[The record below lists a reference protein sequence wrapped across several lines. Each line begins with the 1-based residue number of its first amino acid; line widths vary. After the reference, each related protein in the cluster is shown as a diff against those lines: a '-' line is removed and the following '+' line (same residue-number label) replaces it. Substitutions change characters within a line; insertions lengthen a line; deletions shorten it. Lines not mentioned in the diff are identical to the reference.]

1 MNSMSMCFVHLYLDC
16 HLCSNKALY
25 KPFSEITSAAL
36 KHALAESSVNLSDEN
51 ISKLMKAYDNL
62 GTFPDV
68 KPGLDA
74 ITLDPSIDAYIFSN
88 GTDDMVGS
96 SVNESPSLSAHAS
109 VFKGLVTVQE
119 IEVFKPDPTVYHHL
133 VRKVGK
139 SFSNEDM
146 ASIWLVSGNPF
157 DIVGARAA
165 GIQAAWV
172 DRGGGHSGNGGWT
185 DQLGTLASG
194 GPNIIVGGVEE
205 AVAGIKKWMTENA
218 GGSGAGHNKEPA
230 AMGPG

>member
-1 MNSMSMCFVHLYLDC
+1 M
-16 HLCSNKALY
+16 Y
-25 KPFSEITSAAL
+25 KPFSDITQAAL
-36 KHALAESSVNLSDEN
+36 KHALAESSVSLSDDDVSN
-51 ISKLMKAYDNL
+51 LMKAYDNL

-74 ITLDPSIDAYIFSN
+74 IASDPSIDAYVFSN
-88 GTDDMVGS
+88 GSDDMVS
-96 SVNESPSLSAHAS
+96 ASVNGSHALSAHAS
-109 VFKGLVTVQE
+109 VFQGLVTIQE

-133 VRKVGK
+133 CKKVGK

-146 ASIWLVSGNPF
+146 ASVWLVSGNPF

-194 GPNIIVGGVEE
+194 GPTTIVSGVEE
-205 AVAGIKKWMTENA
+205 AVKAIKMWMTEKI
-218 GGSGAGHNKEPA
+218 GGSGAGNNKGPA
-230 AMGPG
+230 ALGPG

>member
-1 MNSMSMCFVHLYLDC
+1 
-16 HLCSNKALY
+16 LY

-36 KHALAESSVNLSDEN
+36 KHALLESSVSLTDEN
-51 ISKLMKAYDNL
+51 ISKLMKAYNNL

-74 ITLDPSIDAYIFSN
+74 ITSDPSIDAYVFSN
-88 GTDDMVGS
+88 GSDEMVTS

-109 VFKGLVTVQE
+109 IFKGLVTVQE

-139 SFSNEDM
+139 SFGNEDM
-146 ASIWLVSGNPF
+146 ASVWLVSGNPF

-165 GIQAAWV
+165 GINAAWV
-172 DRGGGHSGNGGWT
+172 DRGAGHSGNGGWT

-194 GPNIIVGGVEE
+194 GPTISVSGVEE
-205 AVAGIKKWMTENA
+205 AVKGIKKFMAEDT
-218 GGSGAGHNKEPA
+218 GGSVVGHNKESA

>member
-1 MNSMSMCFVHLYLDC
+1 LYE
-16 HLCSNKALY
+16 
-25 KPFSEITSAAL
+25 PFSEITSAAL
-36 KHALAESSVNLSDEN
+36 KHALAESSVSLSDEN

-68 KPGLDA
+68 QPGLEA
-74 ITLDPSIDAYIFSN
+74 IASDPSIDAYVFSN
-88 GTDDMVGS
+88 GSDDMVS
-96 SVNESPSLSAHAS
+96 ASVNQSPSLSAHAS

-133 VRKVGK
+133 CKKAGK

-146 ASIWLVSGNPF
+146 ASVWLVSGNPF

-172 DRGGGHSGNGGWT
+172 DRGSGHSGNGGWT

-194 GPNIIVGGVEE
+194 GPTIIVSGVEE
-205 AVAGIKKWMTENA
+205 AVTGIKNWMAENA
-218 GGSGAGHNKEPA
+218 GGSGGGNNKEPA
-230 AMGPG
+230 TMGPK